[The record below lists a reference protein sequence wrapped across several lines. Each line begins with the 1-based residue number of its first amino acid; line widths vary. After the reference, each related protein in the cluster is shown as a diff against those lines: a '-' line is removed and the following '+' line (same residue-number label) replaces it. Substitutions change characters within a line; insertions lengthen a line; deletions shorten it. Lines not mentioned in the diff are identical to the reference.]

1 MAVKIDKYILGQ
13 SETKSIEQLAE
24 EIRLD
29 LSLEPNPHIDG
40 GTVFGTVKDESDKP
54 IPGALIKIM
63 DNNHNP
69 LAHEI
74 TGEDGTYIFTSF
86 PPGSNYHIYSI
97 AQGYKLEEDVPF
109 TLLPQQSVEKDFV
122 LPIDPTS
129 SLAIIAGDILDN
141 KTKKAIKG
149 AVVNL
154 FSNEGDLIALSYTN
168 DYGQFVFGDV
178 AKGKYAVRISAL
190 GHKATSQTIEI
201 DKDGQ
206 IANIIVNLDV
216 DPSSARGTVSGMI
229 TDNDNEPIDGAEV
242 ILYKVEA
249 QDKLT
254 PIAFTKT
261 NDEGVYLFI
270 NVDEGSYKIKANQE
284 FIEV

>member
-13 SETKSIEQLAE
+13 SEERSIEELAQ

-29 LSLEPNPHIDG
+29 LSLEPNPHIEG
-40 GTVFGTVKDESDKP
+40 GTVFGTVKDESDNP
-54 IPGALIKIM
+54 IAGALVKIM

-69 LAHEI
+69 LAHAI
-74 TGEDGTYIFTSF
+74 TGEDGSYIFTSF
-86 PPGSNYHIYSI
+86 PPGSNYHIYAIS
-97 AQGYKLEEDVPF
+97 QGYKLEEDVPF

-122 LPIDPTS
+122 LPADPS
-129 SLAIIAGDILDN
+129 SALAIIAGDILDIKSQ
-141 KTKKAIKG
+141 KTING

-154 FSNEGDLIALSYTN
+154 FDSEDELIALSYTN
-168 DYGQFVFGDV
+168 EYGQYVFADV
-178 AKGKYAVRISAL
+178 AKGKYTVRISAL
-190 GHKATSQTIEI
+190 GYKATSQTVEI

-216 DPSSARGTVSGMI
+216 DPSSARGTVSGVI
-229 TDNDNEPIDGAEV
+229 TDNNNNVIYGAEV
-242 ILYKVEA
+242 ILYAVGEL
-249 QDKLT
+249 DKLT